1 MLAVRD
7 LEQCSKMYLWVLV
20 GMVVYI
26 NTHAARFGP
35 LTWDCLA
42 ASGLERSLQRSLTGW
57 TGSVHRHGECGYPVQ
72 VIRLLM
78 KGRVGGSFP
87 SPSKDCETTVS
98 SSCQDGCPGKALLLF
113 TCRR

>member
-26 NTHAARFGP
+26 NTLAARFGP

-42 ASGLERSLQRSLTGW
+42 ASGLERSLQRSHRLDRFSPQTWGMWIPCTGDQTPHEREGGW
-57 TGSVHRHGECGYPVQ
+57 ELSITQ
-72 VIRLLM
+72 QRL
-78 KGRVGGSFP
+78 
-87 SPSKDCETTVS
+87 
-98 SSCQDGCPGKALLLF
+98 
-113 TCRR
+113 